1 MKLCPS
7 LTLSDCPP
15 RPYFTYINTP
25 RWESLRC
32 EANINRRKLAVEQH
46 VTINLWMKP
55 RGEKG
60 CRSSSSTNSRP
71 KAPANTANYGVWIPR
86 WWVLLRLHLSSTES
100 ISYQDSPCFFF
111 FYFGFILSWKPR
123 DVWPGKP
130 ASKRPVKK
138 KKHLMK
144 NKHKSQNEISGSLI
158 GTCLYEKNESFDLVA
173 LNSSNLVKSSL

>member
-1 MKLCPS
+1 MLIMKLCPS

-111 FYFGFILSWKPR
+111 FLLWIYSIMKTSRCLARKTSFK
-123 DVWPGKP
+123 K
-130 ASKRPVKK
+130 ACKK
-138 KKHLMK
+138 KKT
-144 NKHKSQNEISGSLI
+144 SD
-158 GTCLYEKNESFDLVA
+158 EKQT
-173 LNSSNLVKSSL
+173 